1 MVEEVMKQY
10 FEGGK
15 HPGDKLMLAEAA
27 AAAGLNQEAAAA
39 FLETDEGA
47 IEVNLEAARVRPPLK
62 LECADGSHLV
72 RRPNPV
78 RACVSMCQLLL
89 SNTDARTHARTRA
102 LATPVA
108 AGSQ

>member
-27 AAAGLNQEAAAA
+27 AAAGLDQEAAAA

-62 LECADGSHLV
+62 LKCAGGK
-72 RRPNPV
+72 PPGAPPQPC
-78 RACVSMCQLLL
+78 ACVCQHV
-89 SNTDARTHARTRA
+89 SA
-102 LATPVA
+102 ATLEY
-108 AGSQ
+108 